1 MRPMMFYYN
10 FAKRQDNVDMR
21 SEMDE
26 LMKTISD
33 DDVAVFYRGVLATP
47 FRFCRFR
54 WRRMPS

>member
-1 MRPMMFYYN
+1 MMFYYN

-21 SEMDE
+21 SVMDE